1 MRMAVI
7 ALAIFASLASSAFA
21 QDPSVAPAPGAV
33 GVMPVKGTNLTDGE
47 KAAIGALIASAYA
60 GQTHGR
66 VFGPEDTGPVLAQ
79 AGTEK
84 DAATQ
89 LNLSEYIVIN
99 AVKLDQRIA
108 IDATLHNRHGS
119 HLYQTRATAM
129 SLDDMQAVSERVAI
143 SLHRRTELEHTQTLD
158 NVTEKEAKRPTRT
171 FAENVAGFRTAIV
184 LPFAPDI
191 DTAPMLLG
199 QFDMRLEGRS
209 YFIEFA
215 AGLMLPSDFD
225 DSADRASI
233 GGLVGQLGAS
243 YYLTHT
249 SVSPYV
255 GGGISPRLVFGDYSG
270 AALTLGGQVGLMFMR
285 QASTRIYIEV
295 RLDQNVLPLSTDY
308 GEYYDSELG
317 QYASNDGDDVFPTEL
332 SFAAGIGW

>member
-1 MRMAVI
+1 MRMAVV
-7 ALAIFASLASSAFA
+7 ALAILASLSSSAFA
-21 QDPSVAPAPGAV
+21 QDGSGPAPSAV

-47 KAAIGALIASAYA
+47 KAAIGALVASSYSA
-60 GQTHGR
+60 QTRGR
-66 VFGPEDTGPVLAQ
+66 VFGPDDTGPVLAQ

-84 DAATQ
+84 DTATQ

-108 IDATLHNRHGS
+108 IDATLYNKHGS
-119 HLYQTRATAM
+119 HLYQAQATAM
-129 SLDDMQAVSERVAI
+129 SLDDMQAVSERIAI

-171 FAENVAGFRTAIV
+171 FAENVAGFRTAVV
-184 LPFAPDI
+184 LPFAPDL

-215 AGLMLPSDFD
+215 AGLMLPSQFD
-225 DSADRASI
+225 GSESRASI

-243 YYLTHT
+243 YYLSHT

-255 GGGISPRLVFGDYSG
+255 GGGLSPRLIFGDYNG
-270 AALTLGGQVGLMFMR
+270 AGLTVGGQFGLMFMR

-308 GEYYDSELG
+308 GSYDEYPYEEIS
-317 QYASNDGDDVFPTEL
+317 SDDVFPTEL
-332 SFAAGIGW
+332 SFAVGIGW